1 MPMLEATGL
10 KHDFLVKRPFRRPVT
25 VSAVSG
31 VDLAID
37 RSESLAIVGESG
49 CGKSTLG
56 RMLLGLLPA
65 TSGSVRFEGM
75 DLAGL
80 PAKDWRRQRA
90 RMQIV
95 FQNPLEALDPRLPI
109 GRQIAEPLAIHGT
122 ASRSAREAEAERL
135 MREVGL
141 AASLYERRPLELSGG
156 QRQRVIIAR
165 ALATTPAFVVF
176 DEPVSALDV
185 SVQAQIIALIR
196 HLQVSTGFASV
207 FISHDLRVVRH
218 VADRIAI
225 MYLGRIVEEGP
236 VKEVLRSPAHP
247 YTRALADAVP
257 QVRRRPERVR
267 QRLHGE
273 AIDAAQKWKGCAFRA
288 RCPLATVD
296 ACMASVPDLKSLGEG
311 RSVACHLAPGT
322 RTPLQP
328 PL

>member
-10 KHDFLVKRPFRRPVT
+10 TRSFLIKRPLRKPVA
-25 VSAVSG
+25 VSAVG
-31 VDLAID
+31 GIDLAID
-37 RSESLAIVGESG
+37 RSETLAIVGESG

-56 RMLLGLLPA
+56 RLLLGLLPV
-65 TSGSVRFEGM
+65 TSGSVRFEGR
-75 DLAGL
+75 DLATL
-80 PAKDWRRQRA
+80 PASDWRGQRA

-109 GRQIAEPLAIHGT
+109 GHQIAEPLAIHGT
-122 ASRSAREAEAERL
+122 ASGSSRKAEAERL

-141 AASLYERRPLELSGG
+141 SVSLYDRRPLELSGG
-156 QRQRVIIAR
+156 QRQRVVIAR
-165 ALATTPAFVVF
+165 ALATDPAFVVF

-196 HLQVSTGFASV
+196 RLQEANGFASV

-218 VADRIAI
+218 VADRIAV

-247 YTRALADAVP
+247 YTRTLIDAVP
-257 QVRRRPERVR
+257 QIRQRPGRER
-267 QRLHGE
+267 QRLQGE
-273 AIDAAQKWKGCAFRA
+273 AVDAMREQKGCAFRP
-288 RCPLATVD
+288 RCPLATID
-296 ACMASVPDLKSLGEG
+296 ACALSVPALKSLGHG
-311 RSVACHLAPGT
+311 RSAACHLATGM

-328 PL
+328 LV